1 MKRFAAAS
9 RNDREEAFLITA
21 RERSLSE
28 AIVEK
33 DFWVC
38 WALDYLFHECPWA
51 KHVAFKG
58 GTSLSKCFGLIR

>member
-1 MKRFAAAS
+1 MKSFAVAS

-21 RERSLSE
+21 RDINMSE

-38 WALDYLFHECPWA
+38 WAGCVPNF
-51 KHVAFKG
+51 V
-58 GTSLSKCFGLIR
+58 